1 VSELLCQKK
10 LRKNCVK
17 NGDAL
22 QYLLIENGYIIIKRF
37 DAEEE
42 AIRQVEEKR
51 LISAKLTAPQCK

>member
-1 VSELLCQKK
+1 MSELLCQKK
-10 LRKNCVK
+10 LRKNSVK

>member
-1 VSELLCQKK
+1 
-10 LRKNCVK
+10 VK

-51 LISAKLTAPQCK
+51 LIPAKLTAPQCK